1 MAISNHASSQFRR
14 RKLNGTIVHVISHCI
29 DEEDVVGRVA
39 QDGIFCL
46 VRSASKRV
54 KSLCL
59 CIGQFGLG
67 PKEKD
72 EEFLG
77 SDVIRVVGPSDSKA
91 QARAKE
97 EIEEAFLELIQ
108 VRPLTVRLVKLLTM
122 IETRFFATCTY
133 YTLANGNQ

>member
-14 RKLNGTIVHVISHCI
+14 RKLNGVIVHVISHCI

-59 CIGQFGLG
+59 CIGLG

-108 VRPLTVRLVKLLTM
+108 VLPLTVK
-122 IETRFFATCTY
+122 
-133 YTLANGNQ
+133 